1 MYTLYLISPSS
12 SSTNYT
18 STLYILQLSLAPVTQ
33 PAILQSTD
41 ILIRTVQD
49 VKSNPAS
56 KKKLEKVIGKDLKE
70 TDYFN
75 VLLDWFISYLANLDR
90 HQGGQ

>member
-18 STLYILQLSLAPVTQ
+18 STLYILQLSLTPVTQ

-49 VKSNPAS
+49 VKSNAES
-56 KKKLEKVIGKDLKE
+56 KKIKKVIGKELKE
-70 TDYFN
+70 ADYFS